1 MNNLEATSVHVI
13 ILQMLTQLNT
23 TLEEENKAMVEQLNK
38 IVGQVSRTCYSCY
51 TLLVVLTLSFHGS
64 ESRTAVKVVGG

>member
-1 MNNLEATSVHVI
+1 
-13 ILQMLTQLNT
+13 MLTQLNT

-51 TLLVVLTLSFHGS
+51 TLLVVLTLCIFMDQNQELLLKSWEDKDLFMEEERVFS
-64 ESRTAVKVVGG
+64 